1 METDSVQDS
10 TRYVVSGLHHGSILP
25 GKRAEMWRNAYLLPG
40 ADVRGGVWCD
50 ELAIH
55 GPDIKIAESVYARGR
70 VSITDEDPKHP
81 KNGNVTFESCVTTP
95 DALMTSS
102 AKFKTRFL
110 SDLYVGRLNI
120 SNAIIYGNVFA
131 KSAIIRDSIILGGV
145 FCQGR
150 LEVEDSLIGT
160 FKTRSAVIGK
170 NVSLLMPF
178 ALSHEH
184 ITLQHPVNV
193 LTFYSL
199 YKHRADAPENERV
212 IELGN
217 DDVHRLYLPSSSA
230 GTQSEDQE
238 SSDLF
243 CLSVAERILDSDAF
257 VDVFE
262 YNCKMTE
269 YLSLGKHFDTAAK
282 GDLFDRPM
290 EELEERL
297 WETLH
302 LKLEKGGGEEIGCS
316 IEELLKRVG
325 ERKV

>member
-1 METDSVQDS
+1 MESDSVQDS
-10 TRYVVSGLHHGSILP
+10 TRYVVSGLHHGSVLP

-40 ADVRGGVWCD
+40 TDIRGGVWCD

-70 VSITDEDPKHP
+70 VTIADEDPKHP
-81 KNGNVTFESCVTTP
+81 KNGNVTFESCITTP
-95 DALMTSS
+95 DALMTNS

-110 SDLYVGRLNI
+110 SDVYVGRLNI

-145 FCQGR
+145 FCQGK
-150 LEVEDSLIGT
+150 LEIEDSLIGT

-199 YKHRADAPENERV
+199 YKHRAEAPENERV
-212 IELGN
+212 IILGN
-217 DDVHRLYLPSSSA
+217 DDVHRLFLPSDVA
-230 GTQSEDQE
+230 ARSEDE
-238 SSDLF
+238 EAAELY

-269 YLSLGKHFDTAAK
+269 YLSLGKHFDSSTK

-297 WETLH
+297 WETLRS
-302 LKLEKGGGEEIGCS
+302 KPEERGAEDVGSS
-316 IEELLKRVG
+316 IEELFKRVG